1 MPDNKFYLGR
11 RFDLAT
17 SKLSDQPLLYDPADL
32 TTHAVVTGMT
42 GSGKTG
48 LCIALLEEAALQG
61 IPALMIDPKGDLTNL
76 LLHFPDLAPQDFQ
89 PWLDPEMARRAGQTL
104 EGVAAQAAQAWRNG
118 LSEWGLDRERL
129 LALKNAAQFAV
140 YTPGSDAGI
149 PVSVL
154 TSLHAP
160 PIPSTSLG
168 TGPSTSF
175 PGLAWEGNRD
185 VLRAQIVSTVTA
197 LLGLVGMGEMDPL
210 RSREHILLSNIFEN
224 AWSRAKS
231 LDMAE
236 LILQTQNPPFDK
248 LGAFPMDTFFPAK
261 DRMGLALQLNNILAA
276 PAFEIWRQGQSLDI
290 AALLSMPDGRPRH
303 SVFYLA
309 HLSDSERMFF
319 VTLLLSAVE
328 TWMRTQAGATSL
340 RALLY
345 MDEIYGYLPPQSNP
359 PSKQPLLRMLKQAR
373 AFGLGLLLA
382 TQNPVDLDYKAL
394 SNAGSWFI
402 GKLQTDQDKQRLLD
416 GLESAASGSLDRRAY
431 DKLISGLGKRIF
443 LLHNIHTPPSTS
455 RGGAGSGG
463 AVIFHTRWT
472 MNFLAGPLTPPQIPA
487 LNKLVGADYQPSVG
501 GQQSPFPP
509 VTPAPDPSAIASGQ
523 ILESVSPITVP
534 QPAVNSQSSIA
545 NRKSEISSQSSITRP
560 SVPTGV
566 SEYFLPVNLS
576 LPEAFNAA
584 GKSTPEEAM
593 LSGMLY
599 RPALAAAAQVRF
611 LDRKYGV
618 NAETGKAALVIAPD
632 KRGVVRWDDFLA
644 HLPPDDKMD
653 PSAAPGSRF
662 AALDAPLSDAR
673 LMANLQRDFA
683 DWAFRTSK
691 LTVRANEALG
701 LYATPD
707 VSQAEFM
714 KACAEAARQQRD
726 AEITRATA
734 TIDRQ
739 IKTLQDKIAR
749 EKRELK
755 MDEAELSARKV
766 EELGTHAENLL
777 GVFSGR
783 RASRRLSTSLTKHRL
798 TEQAKEEVDES
809 VEAIQ
814 AYQQQLTQL
823 EQARQQA
830 LGESSSKWGDV
841 VNDITE
847 ITLTPKKMDVYVNLF
862 GVAWMPYYL
871 LQSGNETIEL
881 PAFGKS

>member
-1 MPDNKFYLGR
+1 MTDKFFLGKL
-11 RFDLAT
+11 FDPAQNN
-17 SKLSDQPLLYDPADL
+17 LSDQPLLYDPADL

-61 IPALMIDPKGDLTNL
+61 VPALMIDPKGDLTNL

-89 PWLDPEMARRAGQTL
+89 PWLDPEMARRAGKSVEQAS
-104 EGVAAQAAQAWRNG
+104 GDAATAWRNG
-118 LSEWGLDRERL
+118 LAEWGMDRERL

-168 TGPSTSF
+168 TSP
-175 PGLAWEGNRD
+175 WEGNRD
-185 VLRAQIVSTVTA
+185 LLRAQIASTVTA
-197 LLGLVGMGEMDPL
+197 LLGLVGLGEMDPL
-210 RSREHILLSNIFEN
+210 RSREHILLSTIFEN
-224 AWSRAKS
+224 AWSQARS

-248 LGAFPMDTFFPAK
+248 LGAFPVDTFFPAK
-261 DRMGLALQLNNILAA
+261 ERMELALQLNNILAA

-290 AALLSMPDGRPRH
+290 AALLNMPDGRPRH
-303 SVFYLA
+303 SIFYLA

-443 LLHNIHTPPSTS
+443 LLHNVHTPPSTS
-455 RGGAGSGG
+455 RGGAGGGG

-472 MNFLAGPLTPPQIPA
+472 MNFLAGPLTLPQIPA
-487 LNKLVGADYQPSVG
+487 LNKLVNASYLSPALSSVEG
-501 GQQSPFPP
+501 SVTSDQASMPTPLPESGPVPLTLVVLPGPAVTNQSAISNQQS
-509 VTPAPDPSAIASGQ
+509 
-523 ILESVSPITVP
+523 
-534 QPAVNSQSSIA
+534 AVNNQQTSL
-545 NRKSEISSQSSITRP
+545 TRP
-560 SVPTGV
+560 PVPTGV
-566 SEYFLPVNLS
+566 AEYFLPLNLS
-576 LPEAFNAA
+576 FTEALSAS
-584 GKSTPEEAM
+584 GQPMPEEAM
-593 LSGMLY
+593 LSAILY

-611 LDRKYGV
+611 LERKYGV
-618 NAETGKAALVIAPD
+618 DAETGKAALVTTPD

-644 HLPPDDKMD
+644 HLPPDDEMD

-662 AALDAPLSDAR
+662 ASLDAPLSDAR

-691 LTVRANEALG
+691 LTVRTNQALG

-707 VSQAEFM
+707 VSQAEFI
-714 KACAEAARQQRD
+714 KACADAARQQRD
-726 AEITRATA
+726 AEIARATA

-749 EKRELK
+749 EERELK

-777 GVFSGR
+777 GVFGGR
-783 RASRRLSTSLTKHRL
+783 RSSRRLSTSLTKRRL
-798 TEQAKEEVDES
+798 TEQAKEDVDES

-814 AYQQQLTQL
+814 DYKQGLAQL
-823 EQARQQA
+823 EQARQQTLA
-830 LGESSSKWGDV
+830 EASRKWGDV

-871 LQSGNETIEL
+871 LKSGAEMIEL
-881 PAFGKS
+881 PAFRNS